1 MAEQRALVL
10 GINAGISRRVA
21 EMLEFLEFAVD
32 SQTFETNGT
41 LATGSER
48 YSVIG
53 AAVETPAELIRLR
66 ETFAAAPV
74 GALLLLFIS
83 GSVPHTAYDSTGFDA
98 VLPLPCTYRQL
109 QEAVT
114 QAPPASQPV
123 PRRRQNA
130 TPQSLEGGSAA
141 IRRVRELIEKVA
153 HTDASVL
160 ILGESGTGKEIVAR
174 MIHRTSARSERP
186 FVPVNC
192 GAIPGELLESELF
205 GHEKGAF
212 TGAITARAG
221 RFELADGGSLF
232 LDEIGDMNFNMQV
245 KLLRVLQERTYERV
259 GSNRSLQADVR
270 IIAATHQN
278 LESSIADGKFR
289 EDLFYRLNVF
299 PIEMPPLRARRED
312 IPALVESMIGRMA
325 PEKGAFRLDRYAL
338 EVLMDYPWP
347 GNVRELANLIER
359 LRILYPNMSVTAADL
374 PDKYRGNRV
383 ATPSPD
389 DPDEWAPET
398 AAELD
403 IGNGEFDL
411 KNYLNDLELKYIR
424 QALTKAD
431 GVVAQAAKL
440 LNLRRTTLVEK
451 MRKFQLEREELTF

>member
-10 GINAGISRRVA
+10 GNNAGLSRRVA
-21 EMLEFLEFAVD
+21 EMLEFLDFAVD
-32 SQTFETNGT
+32 TQAISAPEAVAIGT
-41 LATGSER
+41 EHYVA
-48 YSVIG
+48 IC
-53 AAVETPAELIRLR
+53 AAVDTPAELTRIR
-66 ETFAAAPV
+66 ETCAVAPA
-74 GALLLLFIS
+74 GTALVLFIS
-83 GSVPHTAYDSTGFDA
+83 GMSSPNAYDSTGFDS

-109 QEAVT
+109 QETLART
-114 QAPPASQPV
+114 QPAAPPA
-123 PRRRQNA
+123 PRRRQNI
-130 TPQSLEGGSAA
+130 TPQSLEGDSVA
-141 IRRVRELIEKVA
+141 IRRVRDLIEKVA

-232 LDEIGDMNFNMQV
+232 LDEIGDMNFSMQV
-245 KLLRVLQERTYERV
+245 KLLRVLQERSYERV

-270 IIAATHQN
+270 IVAATHQN
-278 LESSIADGKFR
+278 LESSIAEGKFR

-312 IPALVESMIGRMA
+312 IPALVESMISRMA
-325 PEKGAFRLDRYAL
+325 PEKGAFRLDRHAL
-338 EVLMDYPWP
+338 EVLMAYPWP

-374 PDKYRGNRV
+374 PEKYRGGRPIAV
-383 ATPSPD
+383 QPA
-389 DPDEWAPET
+389 DPEEWLSDE

-403 IGNGEFDL
+403 LNNGEFDL
-411 KNYLNDLELKYIR
+411 KNHLNDLELKYIR

-451 MRKFQLEREELTF
+451 MRKFQLEREELTY